1 MNKHILFLNGPN
13 LNLLGERE
21 PHIYGFDTLEDLENR
36 VKQRA
41 AALGLTVDFQQSNHE
56 GVLID
61 AIHAARKTTAGI
73 IINPAGLTFYSV
85 SLLNA
90 LEAYDGI
97 KIEVH
102 LTNRAK
108 RADYYHRSLIS
119 LTANGIIEGLG
130 GDGYVLAIEAMSMKL
145 AQQASA

>member
-1 MNKHILFLNGPN
+1 MNRHVYVLNGPN

-21 PHIYGFDTLEDLENR
+21 PHIYGTETLDAIRER
-36 VKQRA
+36 VEARA
-41 AALGLTVDFQQSNHE
+41 AQLGLTIDFRQSNHE

-61 AIHAARKTTAGI
+61 AIHEARKNAAGI
-73 IINPAGLTFYSV
+73 IINPAGLTFYAV

-90 LEAYDGI
+90 LEAFDGV

-108 RADYYHRSLIS
+108 RADYYHRSLVS
-119 LTANGIIEGLG
+119 YTATGMIEGLG
-130 GDGYVLAIEAMSMKL
+130 GDGYVLAVEAMALKL
-145 AQQASA
+145 AARA

>member
-1 MNKHILFLNGPN
+1 MNRHVYVLNGPN

-21 PHIYGFDTLEDLENR
+21 PHIYGTETLAAIRTR
-36 VKQRA
+36 VEARA
-41 AALGLTVDFQQSNHE
+41 SELGLTIDFRQSNHE

-61 AIHAARKTTAGI
+61 AVHEARSKAAGI
-73 IINPAGLTFYSV
+73 VINPAGLSFYAV

-102 LTNRAK
+102 LTNRVK
-108 RADYYHRSLIS
+108 REDYYHRSLVS
-119 LTANGIIEGLG
+119 LTADGIVEGLG
-130 GDGYVLAIEAMSMKL
+130 GDGYVLAVEAMAMKL
-145 AQQASA
+145 ARRG

>member
-1 MNKHILFLNGPN
+1 MNRHVFVLNGPN

-21 PHIYGFDTLEDLENR
+21 PHIYGTETLDTIRAR
-36 VKQRA
+36 VQARA
-41 AALGLTVDFQQSNHE
+41 AQLDLTIDFRQSNHE

-61 AIHAARKTTAGI
+61 AIHEARKSAAGI
-73 IINPAGLTFYSV
+73 IINPAGLTFYAV

-90 LEAYDGI
+90 LEAFDGV

-108 RADYYHRSLIS
+108 RADYYHRSLVS
-119 LTANGIIEGLG
+119 YTATGMIEGLG
-130 GDGYVLAIEAMSMKL
+130 GDGYVLAVEAMAMKL
-145 AQQASA
+145 TNKA

>member
-1 MNKHILFLNGPN
+1 MNRHVYVLNGPN

-21 PHIYGFDTLEDLENR
+21 PHIYGTETLDTIRER
-36 VKQRA
+36 VQARA
-41 AALGLTVDFQQSNHE
+41 AQLDLTIDFRQSNHE

-61 AIHAARKTTAGI
+61 AIHEARKSAAGI
-73 IINPAGLTFYSV
+73 IINPAGLTFYAV

-90 LEAYDGI
+90 LEAFDGV

-108 RADYYHRSLIS
+108 RADYYHRSLVS
-119 LTANGIIEGLG
+119 YTATGVIEGLG
-130 GDGYVLAIEAMSMKL
+130 GDGYVLAVEGMAMKL
-145 AQQASA
+145 ANKA

>member
-1 MNKHILFLNGPN
+1 MNRHVYVLNGPN

-21 PHIYGFDTLEDLENR
+21 PHIYGTETLDAICSR
-36 VKQRA
+36 VQARA
-41 AALGLTVDFQQSNHE
+41 DQLGLTIDFRQSNHE

-61 AIHAARKTTAGI
+61 AVHEARKKAAGI
-73 IINPAGLTFYSV
+73 IINPAGLSFYAV

-90 LEAYDGI
+90 LEAFDGV

-108 RADYYHRSLIS
+108 REAHYHHSLVS
-119 LTANGIIEGLG
+119 LTANGIVEGLG
-130 GDGYVLAIEAMSMKL
+130 GDGYVLAVEAMAMKL
-145 AQQASA
+145 AAKA

>member
-1 MNKHILFLNGPN
+1 MSRLIFVLNGPN

-21 PHIYGFDTLEDLENR
+21 PEIYGTETLDAIR
-36 VKQRA
+36 GRMQDRA
-41 AALGLTVDFQQSNHE
+41 KALGLAIDFRQSNHE

-61 AIHAARKTTAGI
+61 AVHEARHKAAGI

-90 LEAYDGI
+90 LQAYDGV

-102 LTNRAK
+102 LSNRA
-108 RADYYHRSLIS
+108 RREDYYHRSLIS
-119 LTANGIIEGLG
+119 LTANGIVEGLG
-130 GDGYVLAIEAMSMKL
+130 GDGYVLALEAMAMKL
-145 AQQASA
+145 ARG